1 MNKLLGS
8 ERLEYPFASE
18 FVTNRSGRIAKVVI
32 NLRDYRALIDAVE
45 DAGLYRAMKRVA
57 KEKPFDRETALALL
71 DAK

>member
-1 MNKLLGS
+1 MSNTAES
-8 ERLEYPFASE
+8 ESLEFPFAAE
-18 FVTNRSGRIAKVVI
+18 LITNRRGRIAKVVL

-57 KEKPFDRETALALL
+57 AEKPLSRQAALTLL